1 MRVTQNMLN
10 NTMLR
15 NLYKSNEAMDKY
27 QNQLSSGKKI
37 NKPSDDPA
45 VAVKGMYYRSA
56 LVEIEQYKENIS
68 DARNWLDTTD
78 LSMQEAN
85 DVLQRAR
92 ELTIQGSNGV
102 LTKEEKEAIA
112 QEILQLKDQLGTIAN
127 TSVAGRFIFAGTD
140 TKIPPYNHG
149 SNIVDGA
156 WVNNNQ
162 QDILT
167 EVSKQVYLPINVN
180 GNLIFNY
187 QNSDGENIFQVF
199 DHLYRSLTETPEPST
214 SVVTPT
220 DDMIGK
226 LDEQID
232 NFLAQQAALG
242 ARVNRIELAANRL
255 EQQEVNTTALI
266 SQAEDA
272 DMAKV
277 IINLKNQENVQRS
290 ALSAGARIIQPTLI
304 DFLR

>member
-1 MRVTQNMLN
+1 MLN

-78 LSMQEAN
+78 MSMQTAN

-92 ELTIQGSNGV
+92 ELTVQGSNGV

-140 TKIPPYNHG
+140 TKNPPYNHG
-149 SNIVDGA
+149 SKIIDGA

-214 SVVTPT
+214 GVVTPT
-220 DDMIGK
+220 DEMIGK

-242 ARVNRIELAANRL
+242 ARVNRIDLAANRL
-255 EQQEVNTTALI
+255 EQQEVNTTNLI

-277 IINLKNQENVQRS
+277 IIDLKNQENVQRS

>member
-78 LSMQEAN
+78 LSMKEAN